1 MIKML
6 NKIGISMDEHSEK
19 FNKELENIKKN
30 QTALKCNNWNKKY
43 TRGINGRLHDT
54 KEHNSDLEDREAKII
69 QAEQKVEFFFFLLW
83 G

>member
-19 FNKELENIKKN
+19 FNKELENVKKN
-30 QTALKCNNWNKKY
+30 QTELKSAITELKN
-43 TRGINGRLHDT
+43 TPEGITSRLHDT

-69 QAEQKVEFFFFLLW
+69 QAEQKVEFFFLM
-83 G
+83 